1 MTATRVRGPAVL
13 ALLVSIAAPALAQ
26 APPGAQPTTAPQ
38 SAAPQ
43 NAAPRS
49 ASPGSVPTDPNA
61 LKPPPPPVLTLFT
74 VPRDADVVLKG
85 RTDLAGRTP
94 LDFPVTVEGKYSVK
108 IRGTGYPPVN
118 GVIYV
123 PPRGQLA
130 FVLSEPREGSLGLF
144 MRGLN
149 YPGVPQIVT
158 GRTSRGATLAFAGSA
173 GIFMAAKAHSDYRER
188 LDEVGAFP
196 EDRARD
202 ERRYRNGWLI
212 FTGATWAFSALDYWT
227 RPRFDLAETT
237 PSRLTLDVPT
247 ITRVGAVWRS
257 IIVPGGGQD
266 YSNHRVRGT
275 VWLATVVLA
284 GAGYVITDYRVN
296 RDETDV
302 KWAQIAVDE
311 AGPGSIDEKLLELE
325 QQKRDL
331 AASED
336 ARRGFAIAGIG
347 LYGLNLLDSMIM
359 PLGYN
364 PPKRAKVASIEPII
378 DTRMAGMSVNVRF

>member
-13 ALLVSIAAPALAQ
+13 ALLLSIAAPALAQ
-26 APPGAQPTTAPQ
+26 APPGAQPTTGPQTAPP
-38 SAAPQ
+38 ANP
-43 NAAPRS
+43 
-49 ASPGSVPTDPNA
+49 VPTDPNA
-61 LKPPPPPVLTLFT
+61 VKPPPPPILTLFT
-74 VPRDADVVLKG
+74 VPRDADVVMKG

-94 LDFPVTVEGKYSVK
+94 LDFPVTVEGKYSVRL
-108 IRGTGYPPVN
+108 RGAGYPPVH

-130 FVLSEPREGSLGLF
+130 FVLSEPREGSLTLF
-144 MRGLN
+144 MRGFN
-149 YPGVPQIVT
+149 YPGVPALT
-158 GRTSRGATLAFAGSA
+158 SGRTSRGVTLGLAASA

-188 LDEVGAFP
+188 LDEVGEFP

-212 FTGATWAFSALDYWT
+212 FTGGTWALSALDYWT

-257 IIVPGGGQD
+257 LLIPGAGQD
-266 YSNHRVRGT
+266 FSNHRSRGT
-275 VWLATVVLA
+275 IWLASVIAA

-302 KWAQIAVDE
+302 KWAKIGVDE
-311 AGPGSIDEKLLELE
+311 AGPGTIDEKLLELE
-325 QQKRDL
+325 QQERDL
-331 AASED
+331 SASQD
-336 ARRGFAIAGIG
+336 ARRGFAIAGIT
-347 LYGLNLLDSMIM
+347 LYSLNLLDSMIM

-364 PPKRAKVASIEPII
+364 PPKRAKVASIEPIV
-378 DTRMAGMSVNVRF
+378 DPRMAGMSVNVRF

>member
-1 MTATRVRGPAVL
+1 MTATRVRGPVVL
-13 ALLVSIAAPALAQ
+13 ALLFLIAAPAMAQ
-26 APPGAQPTTAPQ
+26 APPGAQSTTSPQTAPGN
-38 SAAPQ
+38 P
-43 NAAPRS
+43 
-49 ASPGSVPTDPNA
+49 PTDPNA
-61 LKPPPPPVLTLFT
+61 VKPPPPPILTLFT

-85 RTDLAGRTP
+85 STDLAGKTP
-94 LDFPVTVEGKYSVK
+94 LDFPVTVEGKYSVRL
-108 IRGTGYPPVN
+108 RGAGYPPVH

-123 PPRGQLA
+123 PPRGQLP

-149 YPGVPQIVT
+149 YPGVPQLGS
-158 GRTSRGATLAFAGSA
+158 GRTSRGVTLAAAASG
-173 GIFMAAKAHSDYRER
+173 GIFMAAKAHGDYRER

-212 FTGATWAFSALDYWT
+212 FTGVTWAMGALDYWT

-247 ITRVGAVWRS
+247 ISRVGAVWRS
-257 IIVPGGGQD
+257 LLVPGGGQD
-266 YSNHRVRGT
+266 YSNHRSRGT
-275 VWLATVVLA
+275 VWLATVTLA
-284 GAGYVITDYRVN
+284 GAGYVITDYRVH
-296 RDETDV
+296 RDQTDV
-302 KWAQIAVDE
+302 KWAQIGVDE
-311 AGPGSIDEKLLELE
+311 AGPGTIDQKLLALE

-336 ARRGFAIAGIG
+336 ARRGFAIAGIS
-347 LYGLNLLDSMIM
+347 LYALNMLDSFIM

-364 PPKRAKVASIEPII
+364 PPKRAKVASIEPIV
-378 DTRMAGMSVNVRF
+378 DPRFAGMSVNIRF

>member
-13 ALLVSIAAPALAQ
+13 ALLLSITAPALAQ
-26 APPGAQPTTAPQ
+26 APPGAQSTTGPQ
-38 SAAPQ
+38 TAAPA
-43 NAAPRS
+43 NP
-49 ASPGSVPTDPNA
+49 VPTDPNA
-61 LKPPPPPVLTLFT
+61 VKPPPPPILTLFT
-74 VPRDADVVLKG
+74 VPRDADVVMKG

-108 IRGTGYPPVN
+108 LRGAGYPPVH

-130 FVLSEPREGSLGLF
+130 FVLSEPREGSLALF

-149 YPGVPQIVT
+149 YPGVPALSS
-158 GRTSRGATLAFAGSA
+158 GRTSRGVTLALGASG

-188 LDEVGAFP
+188 LDEAGEFP

-212 FTGATWAFSALDYWT
+212 FTGGTLALSALDYWT

-257 IIVPGGGQD
+257 LLIPGAGQD
-266 YSNHRVRGT
+266 FSNHRTRGT
-275 VWLATVVLA
+275 IWLASVIAA
-284 GAGYVITDYRVN
+284 GAGYVVTDYRVN

-302 KWAQIAVDE
+302 KWAKIAVDD
-311 AGPGSIDEKLLELE
+311 AGPGTIDQKLLELE
-325 QQKRDL
+325 QQERDL
-331 AASED
+331 SASQD
-336 ARRGFAIAGIG
+336 ARRGFAIAGIT
-347 LYGLNLLDSMIM
+347 LYSLNLLDSMIM

-364 PPKRAKVASIEPII
+364 PPKRAKVASIEPIV
-378 DTRMAGMSVNVRF
+378 DPRMAGMSVNVRF

>member
-13 ALLVSIAAPALAQ
+13 ILLLSITVPALAQ
-26 APPGAQPTTAPQ
+26 APPGAQSTTGPQ
-38 SAAPQ
+38 TAAPA
-43 NAAPRS
+43 NP
-49 ASPGSVPTDPNA
+49 VPTDPNA
-61 LKPPPPPVLTLFT
+61 VKPPPPPILTLFT
-74 VPRDADVVLKG
+74 VPRDADVVMKG

-108 IRGTGYPPVN
+108 LRGAGYPPVH

-130 FVLSEPREGSLGLF
+130 FVLSEPREGSLALF

-149 YPGVPQIVT
+149 YPGVPALSS
-158 GRTSRGATLAFAGSA
+158 GRTSRGVTLALAASG

-188 LDEVGAFP
+188 LDEVGEFP

-212 FTGATWAFSALDYWT
+212 FTGGTWALSALDYWT

-257 IIVPGGGQD
+257 LLVPGAGQD
-266 YSNHRVRGT
+266 FSNHRTRGT
-275 VWLATVVLA
+275 IWLASVIAA
-284 GAGYVITDYRVN
+284 GAGYVVTDYRVN

-302 KWAQIAVDE
+302 KWAKIGVDG
-311 AGPGSIDEKLLELE
+311 AGPGTIDEKLLELE
-325 QQKRDL
+325 QQERDL
-331 AASED
+331 SASQD
-336 ARRGFAIAGIG
+336 ARRGFAIAGIP
-347 LYGLNLLDSMIM
+347 LYSLNLLDSMIM

-364 PPKRAKVASIEPII
+364 PPKRAKVASIEPIV
-378 DTRMAGMSVNVRF
+378 DPRMAGMSVNVRF

>member
-13 ALLVSIAAPALAQ
+13 ALLLSIAAPALAQ
-26 APPGAQPTTAPQ
+26 APPGAQPTTGPQ
-38 SAAPQ
+38 TAAPA
-43 NAAPRS
+43 NP
-49 ASPGSVPTDPNA
+49 VPTDPNA
-61 LKPPPPPVLTLFT
+61 VKPPPPPILTLFT
-74 VPRDADVVLKG
+74 VPRDADVVMKG

-108 IRGTGYPPVN
+108 LRGAGYPPVH

-130 FVLSEPREGSLGLF
+130 FVLSEPREGSLTLF
-144 MRGLN
+144 MRGFN
-149 YPGVPQIVT
+149 YPGVPALTT
-158 GRTSRGATLAFAGSA
+158 GRTSRGVTLALAASG

-188 LDEVGAFP
+188 LDEVGEFP

-202 ERRYRNGWLI
+202 ERSYRNGWLI
-212 FTGATWAFSALDYWT
+212 FTGGTLALSALDYWT

-257 IIVPGGGQD
+257 LLIPGAGQD
-266 YSNHRVRGT
+266 FSNHRSRGT
-275 VWLATVVLA
+275 IWLASVIAA

-302 KWAQIAVDE
+302 KWAKIGVDE
-311 AGPGSIDEKLLELE
+311 AGPGTIDEKLLELE
-325 QQKRDL
+325 QQERDL
-331 AASED
+331 SASQD
-336 ARRGFAIAGIG
+336 ARRGFAIAGIT
-347 LYGLNLLDSMIM
+347 LYSLNLLDSMIM

-364 PPKRAKVASIEPII
+364 PPKRAKVASIEPIV
-378 DTRMAGMSVNVRF
+378 DPRMAGMSVNVRF

>member
-13 ALLVSIAAPALAQ
+13 ALLLSIAAPALAQ

-38 SAAPQ
+38 VSQ
-43 NAAPRS
+43 
-49 ASPGSVPTDPNA
+49 SPPSPNIPTDPNSV
-61 LKPPPPPVLTLFT
+61 KPPPPPILTLFT

-94 LDFPVTVEGKYSVK
+94 LDFPVTVEGKYSVR
-108 IRGTGYPPVN
+108 IRGAGYPPVH

-144 MRGLN
+144 MRGFN
-149 YPGVPQIVT
+149 YPGVPQISS
-158 GRTSRGATLAFAGSA
+158 GRTSRGATLAAAASG

-188 LDEVGAFP
+188 LDEVGEFP

-212 FTGATWAFSALDYWT
+212 FTGATWAMSALDYWT

-237 PSRLTLDVPT
+237 PSRLTHDVPT
-247 ITRVGAVWRS
+247 ISRVGAVWRS
-257 IIVPGGGQD
+257 IVVPGGGQD
-266 YSNHRVRGT
+266 FSNHRTRGT
-275 VWLATVVLA
+275 IWLASVIAA
-284 GAGYVITDYRVN
+284 GAGYVVTDYRVN
-296 RDETDV
+296 RDRTDV

-325 QQKRDL
+325 QQNRDL

-336 ARRGFAIAGIG
+336 ARRGFAIAGIT
-347 LYGLNLLDSMIM
+347 LYSLNLLDSMIM

-364 PPKRAKVASIEPII
+364 PPKRAKVASLEPII

>member
-13 ALLVSIAAPALAQ
+13 ALLLSIAAPAMAQ
-26 APPGAQPTTAPQ
+26 APPGAQPTTGPQ
-38 SAAPQ
+38 TAAPA
-43 NAAPRS
+43 NP
-49 ASPGSVPTDPNA
+49 VPTDPNA
-61 LKPPPPPVLTLFT
+61 VKPPPPPILTLFT
-74 VPRDADVVLKG
+74 VPRDADVVMKG

-108 IRGTGYPPVN
+108 LRGAGYPPVH

-130 FVLSEPREGSLGLF
+130 FVLSEPREGSLALF

-149 YPGVPQIVT
+149 YPGVPALSS
-158 GRTSRGATLAFAGSA
+158 GRTSRGVTLALTASG

-188 LDEVGAFP
+188 LDEVGEFP

-202 ERRYRNGWLI
+202 ERSYRNGWLI
-212 FTGATWAFSALDYWT
+212 FTGGTLALSALDYWT

-257 IIVPGGGQD
+257 LLVPGAGQD
-266 YSNHRVRGT
+266 FSNHRTRGT
-275 VWLATVVLA
+275 IWLASVIAA

-302 KWAQIAVDE
+302 KWAKIGVDE
-311 AGPGSIDEKLLELE
+311 AGPGTIDEKLLELE
-325 QQKRDL
+325 QQERDL
-331 AASED
+331 SASQD
-336 ARRGFAIAGIG
+336 ARRGFAIAGIT
-347 LYGLNLLDSMIM
+347 LYSLNLLDSMIM

-364 PPKRAKVASIEPII
+364 PPKRAKVASIEPIV
-378 DTRMAGMSVNVRF
+378 DPRMAGMSVNVRF

>member
-13 ALLVSIAAPALAQ
+13 ALLFSIAAPALAQ
-26 APPGAQPTTAPQ
+26 APPGAQPTTGPQ
-38 SAAPQ
+38 TAAP
-43 NAAPRS
+43 ATP
-49 ASPGSVPTDPNA
+49 VPTDPNA
-61 LKPPPPPVLTLFT
+61 VKPPPPPILTLFT
-74 VPRDADVVLKG
+74 VPRDADVVMKG

-108 IRGTGYPPVN
+108 LRGAGYPPVH

-130 FVLSEPREGSLGLF
+130 FVLSEPREGSLTLF

-149 YPGVPQIVT
+149 YPGVPALT
-158 GRTSRGATLAFAGSA
+158 SGRTSRGVTLALAASG

-188 LDEVGAFP
+188 LDEVGEFP
-196 EDRARD
+196 EDRARE
-202 ERRYRNGWLI
+202 ERSYRNGWLI
-212 FTGATWAFSALDYWT
+212 FTGGTWALSALDYWT

-257 IIVPGGGQD
+257 LLIPGAGQD
-266 YSNHRVRGT
+266 FSNHRTRGT
-275 VWLATVVLA
+275 IWLASVIAA
-284 GAGYVITDYRVN
+284 GAGYVVTDYRVN

-302 KWAQIAVDE
+302 KWAKIAVDE
-311 AGPGSIDEKLLELE
+311 AGPGTIDEKLLELE
-325 QQKRDL
+325 QQERDL
-331 AASED
+331 SASQD
-336 ARRGFAIAGIG
+336 ARRGFAIAGIT
-347 LYGLNLLDSMIM
+347 LYSLNLLDSMIM

-364 PPKRAKVASIEPII
+364 PPKRAKVASIEPIV
-378 DTRMAGMSVNVRF
+378 DPRMAGMSVNVRF

>member
-13 ALLVSIAAPALAQ
+13 ALLLLIVAPAMAQ
-26 APPGAQPTTAPQ
+26 EPPGAQPTTSPQ
-38 SAAPQ
+38 TT
-43 NAAPRS
+43 
-49 ASPGSVPTDPNA
+49 PGNPPTDPNA
-61 LKPPPPPVLTLFT
+61 VKPPPPPILTLFT

-85 RTDLAGRTP
+85 RTDLAGKTP
-94 LDFPVTVEGKYSVK
+94 LDFPVTVEGKYSVRL
-108 IRGTGYPPVN
+108 RGAGYPPVH

-149 YPGVPQIVT
+149 YPGVPQLSS
-158 GRTSRGATLAFAGSA
+158 GRTARGVTLAAAASG
-173 GIFMAAKAHSDYRER
+173 GIFMALKAHSDYRER
-188 LDEVGAFP
+188 LDEVGEFP

-212 FTGATWAFSALDYWT
+212 FTGATWAMGALDYWT

-257 IIVPGGGQD
+257 LIVPGGGQD
-266 YSNHRVRGT
+266 YSNHRSRGT
-275 VWLATVVLA
+275 VWLATVTLA
-284 GAGYVITDYRVN
+284 GAGYVITDYRVH
-296 RDETDV
+296 RDQTDV
-302 KWAQIAVDE
+302 KWAQIGVDE
-311 AGPGSIDEKLLELE
+311 AGPGTIDQKLLALE

-336 ARRGFAIAGIG
+336 ARRGFAIAGIS
-347 LYGLNLLDSMIM
+347 LYSLNLIDSFIM

-364 PPKRAKVASIEPII
+364 PPKRAKVASIEPIV
-378 DTRMAGMSVNVRF
+378 DPRFAGMSVNIRF